1 MWSPFKSE
9 SSPVTV
15 DAACQSGEETT
26 RNLVEGNESSCPE
39 LLIVEDIN
47 DVCTETVA
55 QCIINV
61 SVFAKDIINSLST
74 DNRDRSYHP
83 EDLLLIADNPD
94 GLSIH
99 HICADDG
106 DFSALLDKT
115 IAEHQALLRRHLAT
129 FNLVINPLAKDGD
142 CAFRSV
148 VKMIKASYSSNDKP
162 LWEHLK
168 MLGLPISGDCDTF
181 SQKKT

>member
-1 MWSPFKSE
+1 MW

-15 DAACQSGEETT
+15 DAACQSGDQTT
-26 RNLVEGNESSCPE
+26 CNLGKGNESSCPE

-55 QCIINV
+55 QCIIV
-61 SVFAKDIINSLST
+61 SVFPKDIINSLST
-74 DNRDRSYHP
+74 DNCDRSYHP

-99 HICADDG
+99 HICAEDG
-106 DFSALLDKT
+106 DFSALADKT
-115 IAEHQALLRRHLAT
+115 ITGHQACLRRHLAT
-129 FNLVINPLAKDGD
+129 FNRVINPLAKDSG

-148 VKMIKASYSSNDKP
+148 FKMIKGSYSSNDKALENAGP
-162 LWEHLK
+162 
-168 MLGLPISGDCDTF
+168 P
-181 SQKKT
+181 

>member
-1 MWSPFKSE
+1 MQRVLRTIEPGPSHLKYQFGLIFKQRNDLDEARTRDTANEAEIEANLESLLERWRNVPSSCLRSETHKQEHIKKGCFKTE

-15 DAACQSGEETT
+15 DAACQSGHETT
-26 RNLVEGNESSCPE
+26 RNLE

-83 EDLLLIADNPD
+83 DDLLLIADNPD

-99 HICADDG
+99 YICADDG
-106 DFSALLDKT
+106 DFRA
-115 IAEHQALLRRHLAT
+115 
-129 FNLVINPLAKDGD
+129 
-142 CAFRSV
+142 
-148 VKMIKASYSSNDKP
+148 
-162 LWEHLK
+162 
-168 MLGLPISGDCDTF
+168 SGDL
-181 SQKKT
+181 

>member
-1 MWSPFKSE
+1 MLLVK
-9 SSPVTV
+9 V
-15 DAACQSGEETT
+15 DTRQLATSVEEMK
-26 RNLVEGNESSCPE
+26 SSCPE

-83 EDLLLIADNPD
+83 DELLLIADNPD

-99 HICADDG
+99 YICADDG
-106 DFSALLDKT
+106 DFRA
-115 IAEHQALLRRHLAT
+115 
-129 FNLVINPLAKDGD
+129 
-142 CAFRSV
+142 
-148 VKMIKASYSSNDKP
+148 
-162 LWEHLK
+162 
-168 MLGLPISGDCDTF
+168 SGDL
-181 SQKKT
+181 